1 MRKCP
6 KFDGCSIPRCP
17 LDYWMKERAELP
29 EDMKCILRII
39 CGENRTNR
47 VEGVLSQNERYLKS
61 YMGKKHKVR
70 LKRAFYEATDGFN
83 NHSQK
88 IKRSEAKIINLKT
101 KKWKKNINLQEKL
114 KGNTELLFRELKRL
128 LILEMSKRVKKEDG

>member
-47 VEGVLSQNERYLKS
+47 VEGVLSPKMKGISSLIWE
-61 YMGKKHKVR
+61 
-70 LKRAFYEATDGFN
+70 
-83 NHSQK
+83 
-88 IKRSEAKIINLKT
+88 
-101 KKWKKNINLQEKL
+101 KNIK
-114 KGNTELLFRELKRL
+114 
-128 LILEMSKRVKKEDG
+128 